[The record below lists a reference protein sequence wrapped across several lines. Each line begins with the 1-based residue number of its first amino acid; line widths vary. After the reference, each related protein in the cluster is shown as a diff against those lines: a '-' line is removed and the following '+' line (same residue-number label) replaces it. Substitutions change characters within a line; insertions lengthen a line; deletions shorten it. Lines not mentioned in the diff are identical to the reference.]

1 MEKYIYN
8 HLPRGGGSISLSLLF
23 LLLIAFGCTDGLD
36 KDSGGLADEDDDIPA
51 IIEIGEDVT
60 RGPYVEGPSLTKY
73 AVYSFYNDTKKV
85 YLSNSILT
93 RAKKGDP
100 WSQSKVVKYPT
111 ATREMDFYAMAPGFS
126 GDDNIKKTSMTPT
139 AKYIIYTMP
148 TTNAL
153 QTDFMFSSL
162 MASTRKATNNIIKF
176 NFKHMFTY
184 LRFQAKL
191 SNADIDVK
199 IHSITL
205 HNLKST
211 GTFTMSNDKANTGD
225 WELDN
230 DAYADYEYVL
240 PVDSALIYKKNLTLH
255 RTDSMLFVMPQNP
268 KLFKFEEGSSFAEAD
283 ALKQAY
289 ASIKCRIV
297 NKETGNYIGCSET
310 TYAEVY
316 YPIKTASWITAKQ
329 PYGTTKNVSLEFT
342 GGYTKEGNDFLKEY
356 SGDAGLENTSVEGV
370 QGGIYSTEDWV
381 DDTVNSVT
389 ITL

>member
-1 MEKYIYN
+1 MKRNIYN
-8 HLPRGGGSISLSLLF
+8 HLPRGGSSVLLGILF
-23 LLLIAFGCTDGLD
+23 LLLTTFSCTEGLYRD
-36 KDSGGLADEDDDIPA
+36 AGGLTDENDDIAA
-51 IIEIGEDVT
+51 IIEIGEDDT
-60 RGPYVEGPSLTKY
+60 RGPYIEGPSLTKY
-73 AVYSFYNDTKKV
+73 SIYSFYSDNKKV
-85 YLSNSILT
+85 YLSNSILS
-93 RAKKGDP
+93 RAKAGDP
-100 WSQSKVVKYPT
+100 WSQSKIVKYPT
-111 ATREMDFYAMAPGFS
+111 ATRELDFYAMAPSFS
-126 GDDNIKKTSMTPT
+126 GYTVTESYMKPDK
-139 AKYIIYTMP
+139 KYISYTMP
-148 TTNAL
+148 TTNAK

-162 MASTRKATNNIIKF
+162 MASTRNKTNNIVKF

-184 LRFQAKL
+184 LRFQSKL
-191 SNADIDVK
+191 SNENIDVT

-211 GTFTMSNDKANTGD
+211 GTFTMSNEKANTGD
-225 WELDN
+225 WALDN
-230 DAYADYEYVL
+230 DTYADYEFVL
-240 PVDSALIYKKNLTLH
+240 PKDSTLTYKKNLTLH

-268 KLFKFEEGSSFAEAD
+268 TLFKFDEGSSFAEAD

-297 NKETGNYIGCSET
+297 NKETGNYVGCSET

-316 YPIKTASWITAKQ
+316 YPIRTASWVTAKQ

-342 GGYTKEGNDFLKEY
+342 GGYTYEGNDFLKEY